1 MLDKIQLNEKEKK
14 IRIIERKIDELK
26 AQGKLYAEQYKQALS
41 GLEEYGIKDPKDIKP
56 TIISIKKEMEELEA
70 EINKILPD
78 DILDKMIA
86 LDVDEVINN
95 KVNDQIDLDQDFGDL

>member
-41 GLEEYGIKDPKDIKP
+41 SLEEYGIKDPKDIKP